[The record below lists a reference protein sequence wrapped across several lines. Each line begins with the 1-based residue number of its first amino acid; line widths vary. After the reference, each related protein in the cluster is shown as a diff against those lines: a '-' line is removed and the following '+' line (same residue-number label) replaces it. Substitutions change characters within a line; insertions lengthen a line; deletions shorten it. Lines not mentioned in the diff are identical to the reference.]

1 MDGKYLSEAIDL
13 IDEKYINEAALYI
26 KNTDSES
33 SDKMVNSFEYK
44 AVPEGK
50 NMKRRVF
57 GIIISAAAC
66 AAVVI
71 ALSRM
76 PGDTPPENDYYKN
89 AVTTVTSV
97 TYSVTGTSSSKNT
110 VTEKTTTEVSSSS
123 KNTNP
128 VTVTVTSAVSG
139 VHSENTGNH
148 QDAAVQN
155 TVEKSEETENSS
167 APVTESQEVTEI
179 PAVTEITDTYVY
191 DASVE
196 AYIPV
201 AEFLFSELDKGTL
214 KTGDIIYDDDFKEL
228 AGEESELYRN
238 SHSSYN
244 YIEDIKP
251 SQFYNIEYLLEIVSE
266 DDPLYEYLK
275 DTEKFDESF
284 GEIADQFRE
293 LLTERNDL
301 NIGDI
306 LSPAGLEHWKAIW
319 DSYELISAYIPD
331 DDTIIIDNG
340 TGFLLEVEGVLIT
353 RNGKN
358 VENDYISVPEK
369 FGYDGDNI
377 SVYEK
382 VNGHDNVYR
391 WRAGM

>member
-26 KNTDSES
+26 KNTDS
-33 SDKMVNSFEYK
+33 DKLVNSFEYK
-44 AVPEGK
+44 AVPEEK

-71 ALSRM
+71 ALCRM

-97 TYSVTGTSSSKNT
+97 TYSVTGTSASKNT

-128 VTVTVTSAVSG
+128 VTVTVVSEVFG
-139 VHSENTGNH
+139 VHSENNVNH

-155 TVEKSEETENSS
+155 TVEKSEETENSIE
-167 APVTESQEVTEI
+167 PVTEIQEVTEI

-214 KTGDIIYDDDFKEL
+214 KIGDIIYDDDFKEL

-238 SHSSYN
+238 SNSSYN
-244 YIEDIKP
+244 CIEDIKP

-266 DDPLYEYLK
+266 DDPLYEYLE
-275 DTEKFDESF
+275 DTEKLDESIY
-284 GEIADQFRE
+284 EIADQFRE
-293 LLTERNDL
+293 LMERENL

-319 DSYELISAYIPD
+319 DSYELISVYIPD
-331 DDTIIIDNG
+331 NDTIIIDNG
-340 TGFLLEVEGVLIT
+340 TGFLLNVEGVLIT

-358 VENDYISVPEK
+358 AENEYISVPEK

-382 VNGHDNVYR
+382 VNGHDNIYR